1 MIDQTVLVIKRL
13 CNHEIHANFLMRR
26 RPMLSRFIYGLIL
39 LMVLYGPQSL
49 AALNGFDAVV
59 DHPAIPLLDET
70 GKHVL
75 DSGKPYSSRMS
86 CGNGEGAGCHD
97 YRKISSAYHFEQGR
111 DEARDDFG
119 QARRLPH
126 LVSPGYFGGY
136 NCMGRNNPG
145 WLAYKNNAGA
155 ADFGDFG
162 TAGLLRECA
171 ECHAGAGWSEY
182 DRSGQRY
189 DDPTRVAGPDFDGDD
204 FDRQGEHVSP
214 WDWQRSGVMEND
226 CLLCHADLSRLS
238 RFTAKGPQ
246 SSGARSAWLD
256 LRNRELAGQGL
267 FRAIDS
273 ALWAYLN
280 LRPKQAKGLALL
292 DFVRAGKTAN
302 APLQLHDGQ
311 PVLRWNTRAFNGLGK
326 VVIPMRRFPASDNCI
341 VCHKTGADRR
351 GFYGFGGESRPKIR
365 DVHLGKR
372 FTEDNGE
379 TRVINNCNACH
390 AQRYFVPRYSNVALD
405 ADHDFP
411 KGNGDADVRNDLD
424 GMPGPKSCEHCHDTA
439 RYPALPSGQK
449 DIVAAHLQLWRT
461 HGDLDGYAAS
471 ILEKITRS
479 HLDTVAC
486 QTCHINRL
494 TDSRGQELSVHF
506 RFRRGE
512 DQILKI
518 FPYHPATRYYVQDR
532 RSGRVLYRHE
542 RDSIFVQKTGADG
555 RTYVAIVDPLTR
567 AETGR
572 ALRTPAGDNEPEGYA
587 GFLAMKQACDRLLG
601 AKGYPQAD
609 TRLVYVEANR
619 YVISHNTVSSP
630 RSVACNECHDRSA
643 NGSFSARL
651 SPQGLL
657 GATRQLTL
665 TQLPD
670 RRLVDEGLV
679 ELALP
684 YHRVDDG
691 GRVFKTVGDELYASR
706 FEPSMS
712 VLQAETTR
720 SIQGRFKSRTAA
732 ESIALTGI
740 DAVLGR
746 RLQTYL
752 GNGDW
757 LLFNSGVG
765 AASLREVALLSAGE
779 VRQRV
784 LLEDVRVLIDAH
796 PPSAADQAQIT
807 RRVPGNVRGERYSL
821 HLTDATGQALTR
833 REDPALLFVLPY
845 TGTAS
850 RMAQVS
856 VACSATGEAWTTTP
870 VLDWQPA
877 AEPSRPG
884 RVVVRPDSS
893 CRQWVVLDQKQ

>member
-1 MIDQTVLVIKRL
+1 
-13 CNHEIHANFLMRR
+13 
-26 RPMLSRFIYGLIL
+26 MLSRFIYGLIL
-39 LMVLYGPQSL
+39 LMVLYGPSSL

-59 DHPAIPLLDET
+59 NHPAIPLLDET
-70 GKHVL
+70 GQHVL
-75 DSGKPYSSRMS
+75 DSGKPYSPKMS
-86 CGNGEGAGCHD
+86 CGNGEGSGCHD
-97 YRKISSAYHFEQGR
+97 YRKISAAYHFEQGR

-119 QARRLPH
+119 SARGLPH

-171 ECHAGAGWSEY
+171 ECHAGAGWSEH

-189 DDPTRVAGPDFDGDD
+189 DDPARAAGPDFDGDD
-204 FDRQGEHVSP
+204 FDRQGSSVTR

-226 CLLCHADLSRLS
+226 CMICHADLSRLN

-246 SSGARSAWLD
+246 STGARLAWLD
-256 LRNRELAGQGL
+256 LRNRELAGQGM
-267 FRAIDS
+267 FRSIDS

-280 LRPKQAKGLALL
+280 LRPKQPGGLSLL
-292 DFVRAGKTAN
+292 RFVREGKAEN
-302 APLQLHDGQ
+302 APLQRYDGQ
-311 PVLRWNTRAFNGLGK
+311 PVLRWNPRAFNALGK

-365 DVHLGKR
+365 DVHWGKQ

-390 AQRYFVPRYSNVALD
+390 ARRYFEPRYSNVALD
-405 ADHDFP
+405 ADHHFP

-424 GMPGPKSCEHCHDTA
+424 GMPGAKSCEHCHDTA

-449 DIVAAHLQLWRT
+449 DIVSAHLQLWRT

-471 ILEKITRS
+471 ILDKITRS

-494 TDSRGQELSVHF
+494 TDSQGRALTLHF
-506 RFRRGE
+506 RFRRGD
-512 DQILKI
+512 DQTPKI
-518 FPYHPATRYYVQDR
+518 FPYQPAVRYYVQDR
-532 RSGRVLYRHE
+532 VSGRVLYRHE
-542 RDSIFVQKTGADG
+542 RDSIFEQKTGADG
-555 RTYVAIVDPLTR
+555 RTFIAIVDPVTR

-572 ALRTPAGDNEPEGYA
+572 ALQTPAGDIEPEGYA
-587 GFLAMKQACDRLLG
+587 GFKAMKQACDRLLG
-601 AKGYPQAD
+601 ERGYLQAD

-630 RSVACNECHDRSA
+630 RSVACGECHDRTAS
-643 NGSFSARL
+643 GSFSARL

-657 GATRQLTL
+657 GAARQITVA
-665 TQLPD
+665 QLPD
-670 RRLVDEGLV
+670 RRLVDEGVV
-679 ELALP
+679 ELPLP
-684 YHRVDDG
+684 YQRIDDT

-720 SIQGRFKSRTAA
+720 TINGSFKSRSADEA
-732 ESIALTGI
+732 VVFTGI
-740 DAVLGR
+740 DAELADRLKARLGSA
-746 RLQTYL
+746 
-752 GNGDW
+752 DW
-757 LLFNSGVG
+757 LLFNSRVG
-765 AASLREVALLSAGE
+765 DASLRQLALLVADD
-779 VRQRV
+779 VRHLV
-784 LLEDVRVLIDAH
+784 LLEDVRVQ
-796 PPSAADQAQIT
+796 ADSRPLAPADKQQISQ
-807 RRVPGNVRGERYSL
+807 RVPGTVSGDRYAL
-821 HLTDATGQALTR
+821 HLTDAAGQRLTR
-833 REDPALLFVLPY
+833 LDVPDMLLLLPY
-845 TGTAS
+845 TGQARS
-850 RMAQVS
+850 MEQVR
-856 VACSATGEAWTTTP
+856 VAYSDGGNTWAAVPATELLALSAATDGA
-870 VLDWQPA
+870 
-877 AEPSRPG
+877 RPG
-884 RVVVRPDSS
+884 RLAMRFNLSYRNLVI
-893 CRQWVVLDQKQ
+893 LDKR